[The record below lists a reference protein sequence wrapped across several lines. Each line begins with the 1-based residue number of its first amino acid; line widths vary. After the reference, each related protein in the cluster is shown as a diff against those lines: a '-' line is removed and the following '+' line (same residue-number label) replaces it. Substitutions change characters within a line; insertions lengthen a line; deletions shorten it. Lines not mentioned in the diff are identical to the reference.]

1 MSALDSLQ
9 LEDLNEVW
17 QQIAGI
23 IGMDNVKKL
32 FEEFP
37 GANVYFPKLDELE
50 RSNRNKQICAE
61 FNGYNF
67 RELAKKYGLTE
78 VSIRNIVSDR
88 VREIRA
94 RPLDGQM
101 SLL

>member
-1 MSALDSLQ
+1 MSAVDGLQ
-9 LEDLNEVW
+9 IEDLNEVW

-23 IGMDNVKKL
+23 IGLDNVKKL

-37 GANVYFPKLDELE
+37 GANVYFPKLDDLE
-50 RSNRNKQICAE
+50 RNNRNKLIRAD

-88 VREIRA
+88 MREIRTQ
-94 RPLDGQM
+94 PMEGQM

>member
-1 MSALDSLQ
+1 MNVLDGLQ

-37 GANVYFPKLDELE
+37 GANVYFPKLDDLE
-50 RSNRNKQICAE
+50 RSHRNKHIRAE

-94 RPLDGQM
+94 QPLDGQM

>member
-1 MSALDSLQ
+1 MSVLDSLQ
-9 LEDLNEVW
+9 MEDLNEVW

-37 GANVYFPKLDELE
+37 GANVYFPKLDDLE
-50 RSNRNKQICAE
+50 RSNRNKLICAE

>member
-1 MSALDSLQ
+1 MSVLDSLQ

-37 GANVYFPKLDELE
+37 GANVYFPKLDDLE
-50 RSNRNKQICAE
+50 RSNRNKHICAE

-67 RELAKKYGLTE
+67 RELAKKYSLTE

-88 VREIRA
+88 VREIRS

>member
-1 MSALDSLQ
+1 MSVLDGLKI
-9 LEDLNEVW
+9 EDLNEIW

-23 IGMDNVKKL
+23 IGMDNVKRL

-37 GANVYFPKLDELE
+37 GANVYVPKLDDLE
-50 RSNRNKQICAE
+50 RSSRNELICAE

-67 RELAKKYGLTE
+67 RELGKKYGLTE
-78 VSIRNIVSDR
+78 VSIRNIVADK
-88 VREIRA
+88 VKEVRA
-94 RPLDGQM
+94 RPIEGQM